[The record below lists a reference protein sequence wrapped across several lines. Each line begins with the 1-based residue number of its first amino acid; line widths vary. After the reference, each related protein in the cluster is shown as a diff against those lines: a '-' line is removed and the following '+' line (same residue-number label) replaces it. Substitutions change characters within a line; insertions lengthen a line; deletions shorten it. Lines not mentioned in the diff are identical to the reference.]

1 MRYEQLKF
9 KPKKKVY
16 AVVLGDL
23 DEVKICSVF
32 FSKRRAIWEAKNL
45 ALKHGCLRTDKT
57 EWMNEGGE
65 VTIIID
71 EQPVY

>member
-1 MRYEQLKF
+1 MKYEQLKF
-9 KPKKKVY
+9 KSKTKVY

-32 FSKRRAIWEAKNL
+32 FSKRRAIWEAKSL
-45 ALKHGCLRTDKT
+45 ALKHSCLRMDKA
-57 EWMNEGGE
+57 EWMDEGGD
-65 VTIIID
+65 VHVIID